1 MSQIFFVTLQRK
13 IFVSDLTMA
22 HDILG
27 DRILSITIIPRRLGK
42 EDEKLGKESE
52 KLGKD
57 KDELVKRLGI
67 KAERLGKGKVE
78 ISSTPTKKGEL
89 AKDSTVRK
97 IRTVCKE
104 GNRMFAL
111 QMKY

>member
-1 MSQIFFVTLQRK
+1 
-13 IFVSDLTMA
+13 MA
-22 HDILG
+22 QDISG
-27 DRILSITIIPRRLGK
+27 GRILSITIIPRRLGK
-42 EDEKLGKESE
+42 EDKRLGKES
-52 KLGKD
+52 
-57 KDELVKRLGI
+57 KRLGI
-67 KAERLGKGKVE
+67 DKDEWVKRLGKGKVE
-78 ISSTPTKKGEL
+78 LSPTPTKKGEL